1 MHVSDLDLGMI
12 LVAAEIPTTNT
23 GHQSANTLKCKIKL
37 KIKCKTKYSLIPKIT
52 DKENILIKED
62 GPKKK

>member
-23 GHQSANTLKCKIKL
+23 GHQSANTIKCKL
-37 KIKCKTKYSLIPKIT
+37 KIKCKTKYSLIPKLT